1 MLPAIIVV
9 FATYHYV
16 WRLFSRKK
24 MTDKYTQTEVPWL
37 FYSQLISEDYMDT
50 SYESVF
56 DLELDEDDDDMV
68 VDSPPASDWSVNS
81 NTSDV
86 VVRHFDL

>member
-1 MLPAIIVV
+1 MLPAIIVIV
-9 FATYHYV
+9 ATYHYICRV
-16 WRLFSRKK
+16 FAKK
-24 MTDKYTQTEVPWL
+24 KTAQKSTQTEVPWL

-56 DLELDEDDDDMV
+56 DLELDEDDMV

-86 VVRHFDL
+86 VVRQLDL

>member
-9 FATYHYV
+9 FATYHYICRV
-16 WRLFSRKK
+16 FAKKK
-24 MTDKYTQTEVPWL
+24 MTDKCTQTEVPWL
-37 FYSQLISEDYMDT
+37 FYSELVSDDYNDIDSHDSVLFNMD
-50 SYESVF
+50 
-56 DLELDEDDDDMV
+56 LDS

-86 VVRHFDL
+86 VVHQWDL

>member
-16 WRLFSRKK
+16 CRLFAKNK

-56 DLELDEDDDDMV
+56 DLELDEDDMT
-68 VDSPPASDWSVNS
+68 DSPPASDWSVNS
-81 NTSDV
+81 NKPDV
-86 VVRHFDL
+86 VVRQMDL

>member
-1 MLPAIIVV
+1 MFPAIIVV
-9 FATYHYV
+9 VATYHYV
-16 WRLFSRKK
+16 MRLYSKK
-24 MTDKYTQTEVPWL
+24 KTAQKSTQTEVPWL

-56 DLELDEDDDDMV
+56 DLELDEDDMV

-86 VVRHFDL
+86 AVRLLD